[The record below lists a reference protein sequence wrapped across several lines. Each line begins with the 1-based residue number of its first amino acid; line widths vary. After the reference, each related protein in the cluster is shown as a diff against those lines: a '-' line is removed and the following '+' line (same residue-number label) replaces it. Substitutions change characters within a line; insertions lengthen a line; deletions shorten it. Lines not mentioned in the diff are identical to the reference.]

1 MFFVAHRKKIWYTEA
16 KAEVNFMKKS
26 LTFQYTFH
34 QMAYWATAAGVVS
47 FATAFLLQ
55 QGFAASTVGILL
67 ASGNLLSCAFQP
79 VLASWADRTGG
90 NILKWMTLA
99 LTLISAACFAS
110 IQLLPL
116 PETMFG
122 LLYLMGIFAFDTMNP
137 LMNAL
142 NVSYM
147 TNGYTINY
155 GLSRGLGSLAY
166 AFAALGI
173 GKVMAGFGAQWM
185 IWISLALLSINAAM
199 TLSYPSLV
207 TTVREK
213 KESRDCC
220 SVPVFFRRY
229 KWYCVSLLGVML
241 LGMFHAMTENYL
253 IEIVTP
259 LGGDSGTVGVALF
272 VATAIEAVF
281 LVYLDKIRSRISDNW
296 LLKIAGL
303 SFVLK
308 SVLFLAAGNVMTIYA
323 IQLLQ
328 ATSYTFL
335 SPIQMY
341 YANNKIRAA
350 DMVKG
355 QAFITASYTLGCAAG
370 NFAGGQLLSA
380 FDVRTML
387 IAGIAMAVAGT
398 AVFFLTVE
406 KQDT

>member
-1 MFFVAHRKKIWYTEA
+1 
-16 KAEVNFMKKS
+16 MKKS

-34 QMAYWATAAGVVS
+34 QMAYWATAAGIVS

-55 QGFAASTVGILL
+55 KGFAASTVGILL

-79 VLASWADRTGG
+79 ILADRADRIGG
-90 NILKWMTLA
+90 NVLKWLTVG
-99 LTLISAACFAS
+99 LTLISAACFTS

-116 PETMFG
+116 GSTVFG
-122 LLYLMGIFAFDTMNP
+122 LLYLLGVFAFDAMNP

-142 NVSYM
+142 NVSYT
-147 TNGYTINY
+147 TNGYAINY
-155 GLSRGLGSLAY
+155 GFSRGLGSLAY
-166 AFAALGI
+166 SFAALGI
-173 GKVMAGFGAQWM
+173 GKVMARFGADWM
-185 IWISLALLSINAAM
+185 IWISLGLLAINVAM
-199 TLSYPSLV
+199 SLSYPSLM
-207 TTVREK
+207 TTVSREK
-213 KESRDCC
+213 KENDCC
-220 SVPVFFRRY
+220 SIPVFFRRY
-229 KWYCVSLLGVML
+229 KWYCVSMLGVML

-281 LVYLDKIRSRISDNW
+281 LVYLDKIRSKISDNW
-296 LLKIAGL
+296 LLKIAGI
-303 SFVLK
+303 SFALK
-308 SVLFLAAGNVMTIYA
+308 SVLFLVAGNVMTIYA

-341 YANNKIRAA
+341 YANNKIGLA

-355 QAFITASYTLGCAAG
+355 QAFSTAAYTLGCAAG
-370 NFAGGQLLSA
+370 NFVGGQILSA

-387 IAGIAMAVAGT
+387 IAGITMAVAGT
-398 AVFFLTVE
+398 VVFFLTVE
-406 KQDT
+406 KKDV

>member
-1 MFFVAHRKKIWYTEA
+1 
-16 KAEVNFMKKS
+16 MKKS

-34 QMAYWATAAGVVS
+34 QMAYWATAAGIVS

-55 QGFAASTVGILL
+55 KGFAASTVGILL
-67 ASGNLLSCAFQP
+67 AVGNLLSCAFQP
-79 VLASWADRTGG
+79 VLAQLADRTGG
-90 NILKWMTLA
+90 NALKWLTA
-99 LTLISAACFAS
+99 GLTLVSGLCFAA

-116 PETMFG
+116 PQTAFG
-122 LLYLMGIFAFDTMNP
+122 LLYLLGVFAFDAMNP

-147 TNGYTINY
+147 THGYSIHY

-166 AFAALGI
+166 AFAALVI
-173 GKVMAGFGAQWM
+173 GKIMAKFGADWM
-185 IWISLALLSINAAM
+185 IWISLGLLAINGGM
-199 TLSYPSLV
+199 SLSYPSLV
-207 TTVREK
+207 TTVRGEK
-213 KESRDCC
+213 KENDCC

-229 KWYCVSLLGVML
+229 KWYCISLLGVML

-272 VATAIEAVF
+272 IATAIEALV
-281 LVYLDKIRSRISDNW
+281 LVYLDKIRRYISDNW

-308 SVLFLAAGNVMTIYA
+308 SVLFLAAGNVMTIYVL
-323 IQLLQ
+323 QLLQ

-335 SPIQMY
+335 SPVQMY
-341 YANNKIRAA
+341 YANNKVGAA

-355 QAFITASYTLGCAAG
+355 QAFSTAAYTLGCATG

-380 FDVRTML
+380 FGIRAL
-387 IAGIAMAVAGT
+387 LLAGVAMAVSGT

-406 KQDT
+406 KKDSCLFEERKR

>member
-1 MFFVAHRKKIWYTEA
+1 
-16 KAEVNFMKKS
+16 MKKS

-67 ASGNLLSCAFQP
+67 ASGNLLSCGFQP
-79 VLASWADRTGG
+79 LLASWADRTGG
-90 NILKWMTLA
+90 NVLKWLTLV

-116 PETMFG
+116 PETLFG
-122 LLYLMGIFAFDTMNP
+122 LLYLLGVFAFDAMNP

-147 TNGYTINY
+147 TNGYSINY

-173 GKVMAGFGAQWM
+173 GKVMARFGSEWM
-185 IWISLALLSINAAM
+185 IWISLGLLAINAAM

-207 TTVREK
+207 TSVLKK
-213 KESRDCC
+213 KENRDAC

-281 LVYLDKIRSRISDNW
+281 LVYLDQIRSKISDNW

-308 SVLFLAAGNVMTIYA
+308 SVLFLTAGNVMTIYA

-355 QAFITASYTLGCAAG
+355 QAFSTASYTLGCAAG

-387 IAGIAMAVAGT
+387 LAGIAMAVAGT

-406 KQDT
+406 KQDV

>member
-1 MFFVAHRKKIWYTEA
+1 
-16 KAEVNFMKKS
+16 MKKS

-55 QGFAASTVGILL
+55 KGFAASTVGILL

-79 VLASWADRTGG
+79 LLADRADRIGG
-90 NILKWMTLA
+90 NVLKWLTVG
-99 LTLISAACFAS
+99 LTLISAACFTAV
-110 IQLLPL
+110 QLLPL
-116 PETMFG
+116 PETVFG
-122 LLYLMGIFAFDTMNP
+122 LLYLLGVFAFDAMNP

-173 GKVMAGFGAQWM
+173 GKVMAKFGADWM
-185 IWISLALLSINAAM
+185 IWISLGLLAINAAM
-199 TLSYPSLV
+199 SLSYPSLV
-207 TTVREK
+207 TAAGGEK
-213 KESRDCC
+213 KVSDCC
-220 SVPVFFRRY
+220 SIPVFFRRY
-229 KWYCVSLLGVML
+229 KWYCVSLLGVLL

-308 SVLFLAAGNVMTIYA
+308 SVLFLLAGNVMTIYA
-323 IQLLQ
+323 VQLLQ

-341 YANNKIRAA
+341 YANNKIGAA

-355 QAFITASYTLGCAAG
+355 QAFSTAAYTLGCASG

-387 IAGIAMAVAGT
+387 IAGIVMAVAGT

-406 KQDT
+406 KKDI

>member
-1 MFFVAHRKKIWYTEA
+1 
-16 KAEVNFMKKS
+16 MKKS

-55 QGFAASTVGILL
+55 KGFAASVVGTLL
-67 ASGNLLSCAFQP
+67 ATGNLLSCAFQP
-79 VLASWADRTGG
+79 ILADRADRIGG
-90 NILKWMTLA
+90 NVLKWLTA
-99 LTLISAACFAS
+99 GLTLISAACFVS

-116 PETMFG
+116 PEMAFG
-122 LLYLMGIFAFDTMNP
+122 LLYLLGVFAFDAMNP

-147 TNGYTINY
+147 TNGYSINY

-166 AFAALGI
+166 AFAALVI
-173 GKVMAGFGAQWM
+173 GKIMARFGADWM
-185 IWISLALLSINAAM
+185 VWISLGLLAVNGVM
-199 TLSYPSLV
+199 TVTYPSL
-207 TTVREK
+207 TVSVSEK
-213 KESRDCC
+213 KQNTECC
-220 SVPVFFRRY
+220 SIPVFFRRY
-229 KWYCVSLLGVML
+229 RWYCVSLLGVML

-272 VATAIEAVF
+272 VATAIEALV
-281 LVYLDKIRSRISDNW
+281 LVYFDRVRGKISDNW
-296 LLKIAGL
+296 LLKLAGI

-308 SVLFLAAGNVMTIYA
+308 AVLFLAASNVMTIYI
-323 IQLLQ
+323 IQLIQ

-335 SPIQMY
+335 SPTQMY
-341 YANNKIRAA
+341 YANNKISPA

-370 NFAGGQLLSA
+370 NFAGGQLISA
-380 FDVRTML
+380 FGIRAML
-387 IAGIAMAVAGT
+387 LAGVAMAAAGT
-398 AVFFLTVE
+398 AVFFLTVD
-406 KQDT
+406 KNDR

>member
-1 MFFVAHRKKIWYTEA
+1 
-16 KAEVNFMKKS
+16 MKKS
-26 LTFQYTFH
+26 VTFQYTFH
-34 QMAYWATAAGVVS
+34 QLAYWATAAGVMS

-55 QGFAASTVGILL
+55 KGFAASTVGVLL
-67 ASGNLLSCAFQP
+67 AAGNLLSCGFQP
-79 VLASWADRTGG
+79 VLAQLADRIGG
-90 NILKWMTLA
+90 NVLKWMTA
-99 LTLISAACFAS
+99 GLTLVSAVCFVS

-116 PETMFG
+116 GTTMFG
-122 LLYLMGIFAFDTMNP
+122 LLYLLGIFAFDAINP

-142 NVSYM
+142 NVSFM

-173 GKVMAGFGAQWM
+173 GKVMARFGAEWM
-185 IWISLALLSINAAM
+185 IWISLGLLAINAAM
-199 TLSYPSLV
+199 ALSYPSLV
-207 TTVREK
+207 TIVSGEK
-213 KESRDCC
+213 KETNCC

-272 VATAIEAVF
+272 IATAVEALV
-281 LVYLDKIRSRISDNW
+281 LVYLDKIRGRISDNW
-296 LLKIAGL
+296 LLKIAGV

-308 SVLFLAAGNVMTIYA
+308 SVLFLLAGNVMTIYM

-341 YANNKIRAA
+341 YANNKVNAA

-355 QAFITASYTLGCAAG
+355 QAFSTASYTLGCAAG

-380 FDVRTML
+380 FGVRTL
-387 IAGIAMAVAGT
+387 LLAGITMAVTGT
-398 AVFFLTVE
+398 AVFFLTLE
-406 KQDT
+406 KKDF

>member
-1 MFFVAHRKKIWYTEA
+1 
-16 KAEVNFMKKS
+16 MKKS

-47 FATAFLLQ
+47 FATAFLLR
-55 QGFAASTVGILL
+55 QGFAASTVGVLL
-67 ASGNLLSCAFQP
+67 AAGNLLSCAFQP
-79 VLASWADRTGG
+79 VLAAWADRTGG
-90 NILKWMTLA
+90 NVLKWMTA
-99 LTLISAACFAS
+99 GLTVVSAVCFAS
-110 IQLLPL
+110 VQLLPL
-116 PETMFG
+116 PEAVFG
-122 LLYLMGIFAFDTMNP
+122 FLYLLGIFAFDAMNP

-147 TNGYTINY
+147 TGGYTINY

-173 GKVMAGFGAQWM
+173 GKAMARFGAQWM
-185 IWISLALLSINAAM
+185 IWISLGLLAVNAAM
-199 TLSYPSLV
+199 SLSYPSLV
-207 TTVREK
+207 TAENVK
-213 KESRDCC
+213 KEEQGCC
-220 SVPVFFRRY
+220 SVPVFFCRY

-281 LVYLDKIRSRISDNW
+281 MVYLDKIRGRISDNL

-303 SFVLK
+303 TFVLK
-308 SVLFLAAGNVMTIYA
+308 SVLFLLAGDVMTIYA

-355 QAFITASYTLGCAAG
+355 QAFATAAYTLGCAAG

-380 FDVRTML
+380 FNVRTML
-387 IAGIAMAVAGT
+387 TAGIIMAVAGT
-398 AVFFLTVE
+398 AVFYLTVE
-406 KQDT
+406 KTDT

>member
-1 MFFVAHRKKIWYTEA
+1 
-16 KAEVNFMKKS
+16 MKKS

-34 QMAYWATAAGVVS
+34 QMAYWATAAGIVS

-55 QGFAASTVGILL
+55 KGFAASTVGVLL
-67 ASGNLLSCAFQP
+67 ASGNLLSCGFQP
-79 VLASWADRTGG
+79 VLAHLADRMGG
-90 NILKWMTLA
+90 NVLKW
-99 LTLISAACFAS
+99 LTAGLTAISAACFAS

-116 PETMFG
+116 PEMVFG
-122 LLYLMGIFAFDTMNP
+122 LLYLLGVFAFDAMNP

-147 TNGYTINY
+147 TNGYSINY

-173 GKVMAGFGAQWM
+173 GKVMARFGADWM
-185 IWISLALLSINAAM
+185 IWISLGLLALNASM
-199 TLSYPSLV
+199 SLSYPSLM
-207 TTVREK
+207 TTFSDAK
-213 KESRDCC
+213 KTNDCC
-220 SVPVFFRRY
+220 SIPVFFRRY
-229 KWYCVSLLGVML
+229 KWYCISLLGVML

-272 VATAIEAVF
+272 VATAIEALV
-281 LVYLDKIRSRISDNW
+281 LVYLEKIRGKISDNW
-296 LLKIAGL
+296 LLKLAGL

-308 SVLFLAAGNVMTIYA
+308 SILFLMAGNVMTIYA
-323 IQLLQ
+323 LQLLQ

-341 YANNKIRAA
+341 YANNKIGLA

-355 QAFITASYTLGCAAG
+355 QAFSTAAYTLGCAAG

-380 FDVRTML
+380 FNVRTML
-387 IAGIAMAVAGT
+387 FAGVAMAAAGT
-398 AVFFLTVE
+398 AVFFLTVD
-406 KQDT
+406 KDDI

>member
-1 MFFVAHRKKIWYTEA
+1 
-16 KAEVNFMKKS
+16 MKKT

-34 QMAYWATAAGVVS
+34 QIAYWATAAGIVS
-47 FATAFLLQ
+47 FAAAFLLQ
-55 QGFAASTVGILL
+55 KGFSASVVGILL
-67 ASGNLLSCAFQP
+67 AAGNLLSCGFQP
-79 VLASWADRTGG
+79 LLADLADRTGG
-90 NILKWMTLA
+90 NVLKWMTGM

-116 PETMFG
+116 PRTVFG
-122 LLYLMGIFAFDTMNP
+122 FLYLMGVFAFDAMNP

-166 AFAALGI
+166 AFSALVI
-173 GKVMAGFGAQWM
+173 GRVMAGLGADWM
-185 IWISLALLSINAAM
+185 IWISLGLLAVNGAM
-199 TLSYPSLV
+199 SVSYPSLV
-207 TTVREK
+207 TEIKAKKTVM
-213 KESRDCC
+213 ESC
-220 SVPVFFRRY
+220 SVLVFFSRY
-229 KWYCVSLLGVML
+229 KWYCISLLGVML

-272 VATAIEAVF
+272 IATAIEALV
-281 LVYLDKIRSRISDNW
+281 LVYLDKIRGRISDNW

-308 SVLFLAAGNVMTIYA
+308 SFLFLLAGNVMTVYFL
-323 IQLLQ
+323 QLLQ

-341 YANNKIRAA
+341 YANHKVAAA

-355 QAFITASYTLGCAAG
+355 QAFSTAAYTLGCAAG
-370 NFAGGQLLSA
+370 NFAGGQILSA
-380 FDVRTML
+380 FGVRTML
-387 IAGIAMAVAGT
+387 LAGIAMAVTGT

-406 KQDT
+406 QKDI

>member
-1 MFFVAHRKKIWYTEA
+1 
-16 KAEVNFMKKS
+16 MKKS

-34 QMAYWATAAGVVS
+34 QMAYWATAAGIVS

-55 QGFAASTVGILL
+55 KGFAASTVGTLL
-67 ASGNLLSCAFQP
+67 AAGNLLSCGFQP
-79 VLASWADRTGG
+79 VLADRADRIGG
-90 NILKWMTLA
+90 NVLKWLTTG
-99 LTLISAACFAS
+99 LTLISAVCFAS

-116 PETMFG
+116 RPMVFG
-122 LLYLMGIFAFDTMNP
+122 LLYLLGVFAFDAMNP

-147 TNGYTINY
+147 TNGYSINY

-166 AFAALGI
+166 AFSALVI
-173 GKVMAGFGAQWM
+173 GKIMARFGAEWM
-185 IWISLALLSINAAM
+185 LWISLGLLAVNAAM
-199 TLSYPSLV
+199 SLSYPSLITSV
-207 TTVREK
+207 IGEK
-213 KESRDCC
+213 KENDCC
-220 SVPVFFRRY
+220 SIPVFFRRY

-272 VATAIEAVF
+272 IATAIEAVV
-281 LVYLDKIRSRISDNW
+281 LVYFDKIRSRISDNW
-296 LLKIAGL
+296 LLKLAGI
-303 SFVLK
+303 SFILK
-308 SVLFLAAGNVMTIYA
+308 AVLFLIASDVTTIYI

-335 SPIQMY
+335 SPTQMY
-341 YANNKIRAA
+341 YANNRIRPA

-370 NFAGGQLLSA
+370 NFTGGQLLSA
-380 FDVRTML
+380 FGIRAL
-387 IAGIAMAVAGT
+387 LLAGIIMAVSGT
-398 AVFFLTVE
+398 LVFFLTVE
-406 KQDT
+406 KSDS

>member
-1 MFFVAHRKKIWYTEA
+1 
-16 KAEVNFMKKS
+16 MKKS

-34 QMAYWATAAGVVS
+34 QMAYWATAAGIVS

-55 QGFAASTVGILL
+55 RGFAASTVGILL
-67 ASGNLLSCAFQP
+67 AAGNLLSCGFQP
-79 VLASWADRTGG
+79 ILAGWADRMGG
-90 NILKWMTLA
+90 NVLKW
-99 LTLISAACFAS
+99 LTAGLTAISAACFAS

-116 PETMFG
+116 PEMAFG
-122 LLYLMGIFAFDTMNP
+122 LLYLLGVFAFDAMNP

-147 TNGYTINY
+147 TNGYSINY

-173 GKVMAGFGAQWM
+173 GKVMARFGADWM
-185 IWISLALLSINAAM
+185 IWISLGLLALNAGM
-199 TLSYPSLV
+199 SLTYPSLV
-207 TTVREK
+207 TTFTGEK
-213 KESRDCC
+213 KVNDCC
-220 SVPVFFRRY
+220 SIPVFFRRY
-229 KWYCVSLLGVML
+229 KWYCISLLGVML

-272 VATAIEAVF
+272 VATAIEALV
-281 LVYLDKIRSRISDNW
+281 LVYLEKIRGKISDNW
-296 LLKIAGL
+296 LLKLAGL

-308 SVLFLAAGNVMTIYA
+308 SILFLMAGNVMTIYA
-323 IQLLQ
+323 LQLLQ

-341 YANNKIRAA
+341 YANNKIGLA

-355 QAFITASYTLGCAAG
+355 QAFSTAAYTLGCAAG
-370 NFAGGQLLSA
+370 NFAGGQLLSG

-387 IAGIAMAVAGT
+387 FAGVAMAVAGT
-398 AVFFLTVE
+398 AVFFCTVD
-406 KQDT
+406 KDDI

>member
-1 MFFVAHRKKIWYTEA
+1 MRKT
-16 KAEVNFMKKS
+16 

-55 QGFAASTVGILL
+55 KGFAASTVGILL
-67 ASGNLLSCAFQP
+67 ASGNLLSCVFQP
-79 VLASWADRTGG
+79 VLAAWADRTGG
-90 NILKWMTLA
+90 NVLKWMTAA
-99 LTLISAACFAS
+99 LTAVSAACFAS
-110 IQLLPL
+110 IQLLPM
-116 PETMFG
+116 PESIFG
-122 LLYLMGIFAFDTMNP
+122 FVYLLGIFTFDAMNP
-137 LMNAL
+137 LLNAL

-147 TNGYTINY
+147 TSGYTINY

-173 GKVMAGFGAQWM
+173 GKIMARFGANWM
-185 IWISLALLSINAAM
+185 IWISLGLLVFNAAM
-199 TLSYPSLV
+199 ALSYPSLKPLEGG
-207 TTVREK
+207 EK
-213 KESRDCC
+213 KENNSC

-229 KWYCVSLLGVML
+229 KWYCISLFGVLL

-272 VATAIEAVF
+272 IATAIEALV
-281 LVYLDKIRSRISDNW
+281 LVYLDKIRKILSDNW
-296 LLKIAGL
+296 LLKLAGL
-303 SFVLK
+303 SFLLK
-308 SVLFLAAGNVMTIYA
+308 SVLFLVAGNVMTIYA

-341 YANNKIRAA
+341 YANNKVGAA

-355 QAFITASYTLGCAAG
+355 QAFSTAAYTLGCAAG
-370 NFAGGQLLSA
+370 NFAGGQFLSVFGVRIMLL
-380 FDVRTML
+380 
-387 IAGIAMAVAGT
+387 AGVAMAAAGT
-398 AVFFLTVE
+398 LVFFLTVE
-406 KQDT
+406 KKDD

>member
-1 MFFVAHRKKIWYTEA
+1 
-16 KAEVNFMKKS
+16 MKKS

-55 QGFAASTVGILL
+55 KGFAASTVGILL
-67 ASGNLLSCAFQP
+67 ASGNLLSCVFQP
-79 VLASWADRTGG
+79 VLADRADRIGG
-90 NILKWMTLA
+90 NVLKWLTVG
-99 LTLISAACFAS
+99 LTLISALCFVS

-116 PETMFG
+116 PGTVFG
-122 LLYLMGIFAFDTMNP
+122 LLYLVGVFAFDAMNP

-147 TNGYTINY
+147 TSGYTINY

-173 GKVMAGFGAQWM
+173 GKIMARFGADWM
-185 IWISLALLSINAAM
+185 IWISLGLLTVNAAM
-199 TLSYPSLV
+199 SLSYPNLV
-207 TTVREK
+207 TAAGEEK
-213 KESRDCC
+213 KKNDCC
-220 SVPVFFRRY
+220 SIPVFFRRY
-229 KWYCVSLLGVML
+229 KWYCVSLLGVLL

-272 VATAIEAVF
+272 VATAIEAVV
-281 LVYLDKIRSRISDNW
+281 LVYLDRIRSRISDNW

-308 SVLFLAAGNVMTIYA
+308 SVLFLVAGNVMTIYM

-341 YANNKIRAA
+341 YANNKIGAA

-370 NFAGGQLLSA
+370 NFTGGQLLSA
-380 FDVRTML
+380 FGIRALLM
-387 IAGIAMAVAGT
+387 AGVVMAVAGT
-398 AVFFLTVE
+398 LAFFLTVE
-406 KQDT
+406 KRDR

>member
-1 MFFVAHRKKIWYTEA
+1 MWYTEPETEDFA
-16 KAEVNFMKKS
+16 MKKT

-34 QMAYWATAAGVVS
+34 QIAYWATAAGVVS

-55 QGFAASTVGILL
+55 KGFEASLVGTLL
-67 ASGNLLSCAFQP
+67 AAGNLLSCIFQP
-79 VLASWADRTGG
+79 VLAGRADRSGG
-90 NILKWMTLA
+90 NVLKWMTA
-99 LTLISAACFAS
+99 GLTAVSAACFAS

-116 PETMFG
+116 PNTVFG
-122 LLYLMGIFAFDTMNP
+122 LLYLMGVFAFDAMNP

-147 TNGYTINY
+147 ENGYTINY

-166 AFAALGI
+166 AFSALVI
-173 GKVMAGFGAQWM
+173 GKVMAKFGADWM
-185 IWISLALLSINAAM
+185 IWISLGLLTINGVM
-199 TLSYPSLV
+199 SVTYPSLRPV
-207 TTVREK
+207 AGGDK
-213 KESRDCC
+213 KENYSC
-220 SVPVFFRRY
+220 SVPVFFRQY
-229 KWYCVSLLGVML
+229 KWYCISLLGVLL

-272 VATAIEAVF
+272 IATAIEALV
-281 LVYLDKIRSRISDNW
+281 LVYLDKIRKFLSDNW
-296 LLKIAGL
+296 LLKLAGL
-303 SFVLK
+303 SFLLK
-308 SVLFLAAGNVMTIYA
+308 SVLFLLAGNVMTIYA

-341 YANNKIRAA
+341 YANNKVSAA

-355 QAFITASYTLGCAAG
+355 QAFSTAAYTLGCAAG

-387 IAGIAMAVAGT
+387 LAGIAMAAAGT
-398 AVFFLTVE
+398 LVFFLTVE
-406 KQDT
+406 KSDL